1 MKKGLLILLIILSLF
16 GCGEKQA
23 QRVEREKFLFGTY
36 IKIIVYDTDV
46 KKAEGAIET
55 AFNEIERVDKKLN
68 THSAGSIID
77 RINKSDIKKI
87 QVDEETEGIFKEVYR
102 VYKLSGG
109 RFDISL
115 PPLLEAWGFTEAGA
129 ERVPSQEE
137 IERALSEIDYSKVKV
152 ENGYMTFEPPVIK
165 IDTGAFLKGYAIAN
179 AKKLMEEAGIKSAF
193 ITTISSIETIGTK
206 PEGAKWR
213 IGIQNPDN
221 PSEIMKIVNL
231 DDRAM
236 GVSGDYQTFVEID
249 GKKYHHILDTE
260 TGYPIRDKKMVV
272 VLCEDAYTG
281 DLYSTAFFSMGIE
294 EILNYV
300 ESHDDLDVLIVDK
313 DSKIVKSSGFSTF
326 VDK

>member
-16 GCGEKQA
+16 GCGEKEA

-55 AFNEIERVDKKLN
+55 AFEEIERIDKKLN
-68 THSAGSIID
+68 NHSNGSIVD
-77 RINKSDIKKI
+77 RINRSEDKRIE
-87 QVDEETEGIFKEVYR
+87 VDKETEEVFEEVKR
-102 VYKLSGG
+102 VYDLSKGG
-109 RFDISL
+109 FDITIS
-115 PPLLEAWGFTEAGA
+115 PLLEAWGFTEEGT

-137 IERALSEIDYSKVKV
+137 IEAALSKIDYSKVRV
-152 ENGYMTFEPPVIK
+152 EEGYMSFEAPVKK
-165 IDTGAFLKGYAIAN
+165 IDTGAFLKGYAISQ
-179 AKKLMEEAGIKSAF
+179 AKKLMEDAGIDSAF

-213 IGIQNPDN
+213 IGIQNPDD
-221 PSEIMKIVNL
+221 PREIMKVVNL

-260 TGYPIRDKKMVV
+260 TGYPVRDKKMVV

-281 DLYSTAFFSMGIE
+281 DLYSTAFFSME
-294 EILNYV
+294 TEDILNYV
-300 ESHDDLDVLIVDK
+300 ESDENLDVLIVDGN
-313 DSKIVKSSGFSTF
+313 SKIVTSSGFGAF